1 MGFLLSAVAQLLR
14 NRSDVKTDSQGPAGS
29 VQIVQVPLAMA
40 FPPAAPCLL
49 GFYAVTISK
58 AF

>member
-1 MGFLLSAVAQLLR
+1 MGFLLSAVAPLLR

-29 VQIVQVPLAMA
+29 VQIVHVPLAMA
-40 FPPAAPCLL
+40 FPPAAPCSL

-58 AF
+58 AS